1 MHKLAQSVLGYIRKH
16 DLLRPGD
23 RVGVA
28 VSGGADSVALLRL
41 MIELRGELGVVLL
54 IVHLN
59 HNLRGAESDADEQF
73 VSNMSVSHGLEFRSE
88 SHDVKTYATEKKL
101 SLETAA
107 REVRYE
113 FFKDCLRNKFLDKI
127 ATAHTLDD
135 QAETV
140 LMKLA
145 RGAGT
150 RGLAGIYPKVSIQH
164 SAFSTQR
171 KQRSIIR
178 PLLETKRRDLE
189 SYLAEIRQD
198 WREDGSNRDLR
209 HTRNRIR
216 HGILPRFERHV
227 NPAVREALAETAE
240 ISRADEEYWAAEI
253 ERILPKVWVRPRT
266 SGGSL
271 LKLGFADQPSAI
283 QRRLI
288 RAAAE
293 SLGLTLEF
301 GHVEE
306 VRRLSNDGENAS
318 LPEGWTVSRNKG
330 ELRFEP
336 AGGVPTDEDYE
347 YQLSI
352 PGKVTVTEAR
362 VQVETLLVL
371 SGHSSELYNPEQL
384 VEPKFVQ
391 QALTIRNWHAG
402 ERFWPAHM
410 KEPKKLKELL
420 QDRHITGREKKLW
433 PVVASG
439 GEIVWV
445 RGFGIRRDF
454 QSKDTSGV
462 LIRDFSIFEGN
473 SRES

>member
-1 MHKLAQSVLGYIRKH
+1 VHNLAQSVLGYIRKH

-28 VSGGADSVALLRL
+28 VSGGVDSVALLRL
-41 MIELRGELGVVLL
+41 MLELRGELGLVLVA
-54 IVHLN
+54 VHLN
-59 HNLRGAESDADEQF
+59 HKLRGQESDADEQF
-73 VSNMSVSHGLEFRSE
+73 VGNLSVSDRLEFLGE
-88 SHDVKTYATEKKL
+88 SRDVNTYAAEKKL

-107 REVRYE
+107 REVRYQ
-113 FFKDCLRNKFLDKI
+113 FFKDCIRNKSLDKV

-150 RGLAGIYPKVSIQH
+150 RGLAGIYPKISIQH
-164 SAFSTQR
+164 SAFSSRR
-171 KQRSIIR
+171 KQQSIIR

-189 SYLAEIRQD
+189 NYLAEIRQD
-198 WREDGSNRDLR
+198 WREDASNRDLR

-240 ISRADEEYWAAEI
+240 ISRAEEEYWAAEI
-253 ERILPKVWVRPRT
+253 ERILPQVWVRI
-266 SGGSL
+266 SGGGF
-271 LKLGFADQPSAI
+271 LKAGIADQSLAV

-288 RAAAE
+288 RAAGE
-293 SLGLTLEF
+293 SLGLMLEF
-301 GHVEE
+301 RHVEE
-306 VRRLSNDGENAS
+306 VRGLSNDGGAAS

-330 ELRFEP
+330 ERRFEL
-336 AGGVPTDEDYE
+336 ACGAPTDEDYE

-352 PGKVTVTEAR
+352 PGKVTVAEAR

-371 SGHSSELYNPEQL
+371 SGHSSELYNPDQL

-454 QSKDTSGV
+454 QSKDAKGV
-462 LIRDFSIFEGN
+462 LIRDLPISEGN
-473 SRES
+473 PDECL

>member
-1 MHKLAQSVLGYIRKH
+1 VHKLAQSMLGYIGKC

-41 MIELRGELGVVLL
+41 MIELRGELGLVLL
-54 IVHLN
+54 IVHFN

-73 VSNMSVSHGLEFRSE
+73 VGNLSVSHGLEFLTE
-88 SHDVKTYATEKKL
+88 SSDVKTYAAEKKL

-113 FFKDCLRNKFLDKI
+113 FFRDCLRGKSLDKI

-150 RGLAGIYPKVSIQH
+150 RGLAGIFPKVSIQH
-164 SAFSTQR
+164 SAISSQH
-171 KQRSIIR
+171 KERSIIR
-178 PLLETKRRDLE
+178 PLLETKRRALE
-189 SYLAEIRQD
+189 NYLAEIRQD
-198 WREDGSNRDLR
+198 WREDTSNRDLR

-240 ISRADEEYWAAEI
+240 ISRAEEEYWAAEV
-253 ERILPKVWVRPRT
+253 ERVLPEVWAPT
-266 SGGSL
+266 SGGGF
-271 LKLGFADQPSAI
+271 LKGGFAGQPIAV
-283 QRRLI
+283 QRRLV
-288 RAAAE
+288 RAAGEA
-293 SLGLTLEF
+293 LGLMLEF
-301 GHVEE
+301 RHVEE
-306 VRRLSNDGENAS
+306 VRGVFNDGGAAS

-330 ELRFEP
+330 ELRFEL
-336 AGGVPTDEDYE
+336 ACGAPTDEDYE

-352 PGKVTVTEAR
+352 PGKVTVAEAR
-362 VQVETLLVL
+362 VHVETLLVL

>member
-1 MHKLAQSVLGYIRKH
+1 VHKLAQSVLGYVRKH

-23 RVGVA
+23 RVGIA

-41 MIELRGELGVVLL
+41 MIELRGELGLVLL
-54 IVHLN
+54 VVHLN
-59 HNLRGAESDADEQF
+59 HTLRGQESDADEQF
-73 VSNMSVSHGLEFRSE
+73 VANLSVSHGLEFLSNSR
-88 SHDVKTYATEKKL
+88 DVKAYAAEKKL

-107 REVRYE
+107 REVRYQ
-113 FFKDCLRNKFLDKI
+113 FFKDCLRNKSLDKV

-150 RGLAGIYPKVSIQH
+150 RGLAGIYPKVSSQH
-164 SAFSTQR
+164 SAFSSQR
-171 KQRSIIR
+171 KQQSIIR

-189 SYLAEIRQD
+189 NYLAEIRQD
-198 WREDGSNRDLR
+198 WREDASNRDLR

-253 ERILPKVWVRPRT
+253 ERVLPEVWART
-266 SGGSL
+266 SGGGF
-271 LKLGFADQPSAI
+271 LKAGFADQPLAA

-288 RAAAE
+288 RAAGE
-293 SLGLTLEF
+293 SLGQMLEF
-301 GHVEE
+301 RHVEE
-306 VRRLSNDGENAS
+306 VRLLSNEGEIVS
-318 LPEGWTVSRNKG
+318 LPEDWTVSRHKG
-330 ELRFEP
+330 ELRFELACGAP
-336 AGGVPTDEDYE
+336 EDYE

-362 VQVETLLVL
+362 VLVETLLVL

-384 VEPKFVQ
+384 VEPKFLQ
-391 QALTIRNWHAG
+391 QALTIRNWHSG

-454 QSKDTSGV
+454 QSKDANGV
-462 LIRDFSIFEGN
+462 LIRDFPILEGN
-473 SRES
+473 SRESS